1 MDESENQQE
10 EPIEGEAPEGHE
22 APPPSLATS
31 IPPPSSPE
39 PETKSAALEKPK
51 ILCVDDEPYV
61 LEGLSVNLRRMFE
74 VYTASGGQ
82 EALNLIAN
90 NSAASF
96 PVIISDMRMPGMDG
110 ATFLGK
116 ARQLSPD
123 SIRMLLSGHSDL
135 EAAVRAVNEG
145 RIFRYL
151 SKPFPAKQLAVVCK
165 EALAQYRLVKAQKDV
180 LEQTLWGSVNV
191 LTQILSMV
199 NPAAF
204 GRTTRIL
211 TVVRHL
217 VNRLK
222 LTEVWQFEVAAMLSQ
237 VGCVTLPPDTLARI
251 DAAGPLSPKE
261 REIYRN
267 HPQISADLI
276 KKIPRLEDVA
286 EMIRR
291 QLETFRDDDFSAD
304 VTTANKGIL
313 GAQLLRLAVD
323 LGRLSLKGHST
334 EEAVNVVQRRGQFYH
349 PALLNALEGLDLP
362 TPKLVPK
369 YAKVADLTLDMILDE
384 NVETTAGVSVVSKG
398 NAVTQEILDRL
409 ERFGQGGGIKE
420 PFRVLIKL

>member
-1 MDESENQQE
+1 MDESENQPE
-10 EPIEGEAPEGHE
+10 EPIEGEEPIQGEKPTEGEEPLDQE
-22 APPPSLATS
+22 APSPALATS

-39 PETKSAALEKPK
+39 PETKSEVYVKPK

-61 LEGLSVNLRRMFE
+61 LEGLSVNLRRSFE
-74 VYTASGGQ
+74 VHTASGGV
-82 EALNLIAN
+82 EALKLIVK
-90 NSAASF
+90 NSETPF

-116 ARQLSPD
+116 ARQYSPD
-123 SIRMLLSGHSDL
+123 SVRMLLTGHSDL

-151 SKPFPAKQLAVVCK
+151 SKPFPAKQLEAVCK
-165 EALAQYRLVKAQKDV
+165 DALAQYRLVKAQKDV

-217 VNRLK
+217 VNQLG
-222 LTEVWQFEVAAMLSQ
+222 LTEGWQFEVAAMLSQ

-267 HPQISADLI
+267 HPQVSAELI
-276 KKIPRLEDVA
+276 KKIPRLENVA

-291 QLETFRDDDFSAD
+291 QLETFRKDDFSYY
-304 VTTANKGIL
+304 
-313 GAQLLRLAVD
+313 
-323 LGRLSLKGHST
+323 
-334 EEAVNVVQRRGQFYH
+334 RR
-349 PALLNALEGLDLP
+349 
-362 TPKLVPK
+362 
-369 YAKVADLTLDMILDE
+369 
-384 NVETTAGVSVVSKG
+384 
-398 NAVTQEILDRL
+398 
-409 ERFGQGGGIKE
+409 
-420 PFRVLIKL
+420 